1 MNTSNSCVI
10 HFEECKL
17 ILGISGGNPVQFHL
31 PLFQA
36 NKSELWA
43 LTGPSGCGKSTLLN
57 LASGLLLPS
66 NGQVHVLGQNLSTMR
81 AYQRDI
87 FRGKHTGFV
96 YQSFNL
102 LDGFTAFE
110 NVMMGMRFGRVI
122 PKQERK
128 ERAMQVLHE
137 VGLEHRVHQMPAKL
151 SIGERQRVAI
161 ARAVVNRPGIL
172 LADEPTGSLDPVTAA
187 GVFDLLIKICEEE
200 QCTLLM
206 VTHDLDLAAKLPHQF
221 DCRGLVTHTTS
232 RGAAA

>member
-1 MNTSNSCVI
+1 MNTENTLVI
-10 HFEECKL
+10 HFEDCRL
-17 ILGISGGNPVQFHL
+17 QLGQSGGNPIQFHL
-31 PLFQA
+31 PLFEA
-36 NKSELWA
+36 KTNELWA

-66 NGQVHVLGQNLSTMR
+66 SGTVHVLGQDLSTMR
-81 AYQRDI
+81 GFQRDT

-110 NVMMGMRFGRVI
+110 NVMMGMRFGRAI
-122 PKQERK
+122 SKHERK
-128 ERAMQVLHE
+128 DRAMQVLHE
-137 VGLEHRVHQMPAKL
+137 VGLEHRIHQVPAKL

-161 ARAVVNRPGIL
+161 ARAVANKPSIL
-172 LADEPTGSLDPVTAA
+172 LADEPTGSLDPNTAA

-206 VTHDLDLAAKLPHQF
+206 VTHDLELAAKLPHQF
-221 DCRGLVTHTTS
+221 DCRGLVSHTADKE
-232 RGAAA
+232 AAA

>member
-1 MNTSNSCVI
+1 MNTENNTVI
-10 HFEECKL
+10 HFEDCRL
-17 ILGISGGNPVQFHL
+17 TLGQSGSTPIQFHL

-36 NKSELWA
+36 KKNELWA

-66 NGQVHVLGQNLSTMR
+66 SGTVNVLGQNLSGLR
-81 AYQRDI
+81 SFQRDT

-102 LDGFTAFE
+102 LDGFTALE

-122 PKQERK
+122 PKRERK
-128 ERAMQVLHE
+128 DRALQVLSD
-137 VGLEHRVHQMPAKL
+137 VGLEHRIHQIPATL

-161 ARAVVNRPGIL
+161 ARAVGNRPSVL
-172 LADEPTGSLDPVTAA
+172 LADEPTGSLDPTTAA
-187 GVFDLLIKICEEE
+187 GVFELLIKICEEE

-206 VTHDLDLAAKLPHQF
+206 VTHDLDLAAKLPKLF
-221 DCRGLVTHTTS
+221 DCRGLVTQVS
-232 RGAAA
+232 SQEAAA